1 MALRENPSDP
11 MSLVRI
17 VRCVR
22 GEVTYRVLCQPAFDY
37 ARSEHRLEMRGKQ
50 ALFLSDSLNLCL
62 DSSVDLHS
70 APSDD
75 VVDTELNLRGGDE
88 VCFVLRS
95 ASDGRNFGSGLRDF
109 ANGALDYTA
118 GFWKD
123 WAGRC
128 NYSGRWREIVVRSA
142 LVLKLLIYRPTGAI
156 IASPTCSLPEFMG
169 GVRNWDYRYSWI
181 RDAAFTIYALLR
193 LGYTEEAAHFMS
205 WLEGRA
211 SDTQDVGPLQ
221 VMYKVDGS
229 SELNEELLN
238 HLEGYQ
244 GAKPVRIGNAAS
256 KQLQL
261 DIYGELIDSIYLYN
275 KYAEPISY
283 DMWVYTRRL
292 VDWVCD
298 NWRRPDHSIWEVRK
312 DPQQYVYSKV
322 QCWVALDRGMRI
334 ALKRNLPLNIQ
345 RVRRELMSVYETVMN
360 EGWNSE
366 LNSFVQ
372 TLGGNSLDST
382 SMLMPLMLFLSPAD
396 PRLELTLNRLRE
408 RLLSDSLVYRYEFDD
423 EASDGLPGREG
434 TFSACTFWLVEVL
447 ARSRRFDE
455 ARYIFEKMLTY
466 ANHLG
471 LFAEQIGPTGD
482 ALGNFPQAFTHLG
495 LIAAALDLDRWLG
508 ETDRNRRR

>member
-1 MALRENPSDP
+1 
-11 MSLVRI
+11 
-17 VRCVR
+17 
-22 GEVTYRVLCQPAFDY
+22 
-37 ARSEHRLEMRGKQ
+37 
-50 ALFLSDSLNLCL
+50 
-62 DSSVDLHS
+62 
-70 APSDD
+70 
-75 VVDTELNLRGGDE
+75 
-88 VCFVLRS
+88 
-95 ASDGRNFGSGLRDF
+95 
-109 ANGALDYTA
+109 
-118 GFWKD
+118 
-123 WAGRC
+123 
-128 NYSGRWREIVVRSA
+128 
-142 LVLKLLIYRPTGAI
+142 
-156 IASPTCSLPEFMG
+156 MG

-334 ALKRNLPLNIQ
+334 ALKRNLPLDIQ
-345 RVRRELMSVYETVMN
+345 RVRRELMSVYETVMK